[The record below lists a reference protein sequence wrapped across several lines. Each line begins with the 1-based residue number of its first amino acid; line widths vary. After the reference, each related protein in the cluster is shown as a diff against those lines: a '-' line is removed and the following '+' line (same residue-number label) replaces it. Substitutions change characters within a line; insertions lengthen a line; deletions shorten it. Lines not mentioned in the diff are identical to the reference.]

1 MLSTR
6 ETMKSKKEL
15 AEQCHQRIADIREN
29 IEHYAQCG
37 DWTMVQMNQQQLD
50 YMLAQLER
58 YL

>member
-1 MLSTR
+1 
-6 ETMKSKKEL
+6 MKSKKEL

-37 DWTMVQMNQQQLD
+37 DWPMVQMNQQQLD